1 MPVLAVDTEFLREK
15 TYYPKLCL
23 VQVSTGEEIAAID
36 PLSIDDLSPLV
47 RLFEDPK
54 IVKVIHACSQDLEV
68 LLYGMHCACAPVFD
82 TQLAAAFLGMRQ
94 QASYASVVEHYMGVH
109 LPKTESLTDWSRR
122 PLDPEQLVY
131 AEDDV
136 RYLPDIYRCMYERLM
151 KTNRLGW
158 LMPEMNAYTAPENF
172 KRDPKEAYLHL
183 KRSNSLTRRQMALA
197 REICAWR
204 EERAAQ
210 HNIPRK
216 WIISDET
223 LVEICK
229 RSPATSER
237 LKRIRGTESLSQE
250 SVASIL
256 AAIKVGRSIPP
267 EECPVIE
274 HHSRPAAGSE
284 GVLELMYALVKI
296 VSEKEGIA
304 PQLIANK
311 NDLADLLAQK
321 KDSKLSCGW
330 RHELVGKQLQ
340 GLLAGEVGLTVKCG
354 HVELL

>member
-122 PLDPEQLVY
+122 PLDSEQLVY

-158 LMPEMNAYTAPENF
+158 LIRLRKISNAIPKKHTCTSNDQTHSQDVKWRLPEKFVPGEKNVRLSTTFHESGLSRTKRLLRYAKDLPQRLSVLKESEARNRFHKNRLRAFLPPLKWAGAFRQKSVLSLNITAVPQQDQKAFLSSCMP
-172 KRDPKEAYLHL
+172 
-183 KRSNSLTRRQMALA
+183 
-197 REICAWR
+197 W
-204 EERAAQ
+204 
-210 HNIPRK
+210 
-216 WIISDET
+216 
-223 LVEICK
+223 
-229 RSPATSER
+229 
-237 LKRIRGTESLSQE
+237 
-250 SVASIL
+250 
-256 AAIKVGRSIPP
+256 
-267 EECPVIE
+267 
-274 HHSRPAAGSE
+274 
-284 GVLELMYALVKI
+284 
-296 VSEKEGIA
+296 
-304 PQLIANK
+304 
-311 NDLADLLAQK
+311 
-321 KDSKLSCGW
+321 
-330 RHELVGKQLQ
+330 
-340 GLLAGEVGLTVKCG
+340 
-354 HVELL
+354 